1 MCLSSLLELSL
12 HFLFV
17 ERANYIGEQE
27 WYFFC
32 MKDRKYP
39 TGTRANR
46 ATGTGYWKSTGKDK
60 AIHKEKSFI
69 GMKKTLVFYTGR
81 APRGQKSDWIMH
93 EYRLEGKYSTYS
105 PYKVHISIIIP

>member
-1 MCLSSLLELSL
+1 
-12 HFLFV
+12 
-17 ERANYIGEQE
+17 
-27 WYFFC
+27 

-60 AIHKEKSFI
+60 AVHKEKSFI